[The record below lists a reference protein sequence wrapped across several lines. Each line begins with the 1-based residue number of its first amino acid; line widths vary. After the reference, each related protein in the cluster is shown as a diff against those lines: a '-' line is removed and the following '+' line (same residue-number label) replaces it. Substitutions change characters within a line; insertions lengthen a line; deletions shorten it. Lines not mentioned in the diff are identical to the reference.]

1 MATRIDPTR
10 AVLELQEELGKL
22 NKQLQATKSSKTAND
37 IRQKILR
44 AEQDLLEARELE
56 VKAGKEAVKLGQD
69 SDRQLNRAKQ
79 RTTQAYD
86 QQARQVAKATKQSN
100 RATQQRIKQQEQESR
115 EGPSAP
121 SSGLYRTPRGRLR
134 KGALGAAALQGFQQG
149 GAGGAFDAVTDTAF
163 QMGVGAAAQGAGK
176 AKVAGALVAGL
187 ALLAQVGKKVV
198 GAANQLRL
206 TMGAQLIE
214 LSSPRFREFG
224 SSTFV
229 KAKGGQ
235 LDISTALQSKDYEK
249 DYLNE
254 VTALAEAQREAIGTG
269 IKFGLDLQEIEQLK
283 AAVGTIGA
291 STGESFQ
298 KGVGKFFGEEGIIQ
312 QIARMSSEGMGT
324 IEQITDK
331 YTLAVRQ
338 YGMAPEV
345 ALKSV
350 RSVAQEA
357 RTISLA
363 NVLEAGA
370 DASSKNVV
378 LMEDFTTAVEE
389 ARGEVRSLVATEQ
402 GLAKVMG
409 VGLRLANKT
418 TLSYLQKL
426 KAAKDMTR
434 GLTSGFSESFA
445 TVTAGRDLDFLIQE
459 QTSKLEALKKAG
471 APKEEIAAAQEKLER
486 ATFLKGQN
494 LLPNELARMMSEA
507 GFDEDLAAVRLKDI
521 LTAGKD
527 SLTLKQMMQE
537 GQISYEQLRLFA
549 ELEKQIAGGKSIDR
563 VISDYMKEY
572 GPTGPKGIGPK
583 GKGIATAAEEQLR
596 GRQEAI
602 VAQRIGT
609 KDLAMYK
616 QYADQSAEF
625 FAAVSGGTSIFNE
638 VNKAVAE
645 TVGIINSLNSSF
657 DTPEQATAKAV
668 AAINRS
674 AAAPTTAVP
683 TSPLPAA
690 FGSSAGGA
698 SVDAQGNILVLVP
711 ASSLQQAIQIQNIRA
726 NGTGV
731 SAP

>member
-1 MATRIDPTR
+1 
-10 AVLELQEELGKL
+10 
-22 NKQLQATKSSKTAND
+22 
-37 IRQKILR
+37 
-44 AEQDLLEARELE
+44 
-56 VKAGKEAVKLGQD
+56 
-69 SDRQLNRAKQ
+69 
-79 RTTQAYD
+79 
-86 QQARQVAKATKQSN
+86 
-100 RATQQRIKQQEQESR
+100 
-115 EGPSAP
+115 
-121 SSGLYRTPRGRLR
+121 
-134 KGALGAAALQGFQQG
+134 
-149 GAGGAFDAVTDTAF
+149 
-163 QMGVGAAAQGAGK
+163 
-176 AKVAGALVAGL
+176 
-187 ALLAQVGKKVV
+187 
-198 GAANQLRL
+198 
-206 TMGAQLIE
+206 MGAQLIE

-224 SSTFV
+224 SSTF
-229 KAKGGQ
+229 AKGGQ
-235 LDISTALQSKDYEK
+235 LDIASAFASTNYKK

-254 VTALAEAQREAIGTG
+254 VTALAKAQGEAISTG
-269 IKFGLDLQEIEQLK
+269 IKFGLDIQEIEQLK
-283 AAVGTIGA
+283 AAVGSIGA
-291 STGESFQ
+291 ATGESFE

-331 YTLAVRQ
+331 YTVAVRQ

-445 TVTAGRDLDFLIQE
+445 TVTAPRDLDFLIKE
-459 QTSKLEALKKAG
+459 QTSRLEALKKAG
-471 APKEEIAAAQEKLER
+471 APKEEIAAAEEKLER

-527 SLTLKQMMQE
+527 SLTMKQMMQE

-549 ELEKQIAGGKSIDR
+549 ELEKQIAGGKSIDK
-563 VISDYMKEY
+563 VINDYMKEY

-583 GKGIATAAEEQLR
+583 GVGKAMAVTAEEQLR

-602 VAQRIGT
+602 VEQRIGT

-616 QYADQSAEF
+616 QYAEESAKF

-645 TVGIINSLNSSF
+645 TVGIIQSLNSSF
-657 DTPEQATAKAV
+657 DTPEQAIAKAI
-668 AAINRS
+668 ASINRS

-690 FGSSAGGA
+690 FGSTAGGA

-711 ASSLQQAIQIQNIRA
+711 ASSLQQAIQIQSSRNQSTSVA
-726 NGTGV
+726 Q
-731 SAP
+731 